1 MQTACQVELF
11 TVEWVFKACSKH
23 VRKTEY
29 KAVSDYRAIWQ
40 THLHL
45 LNSIKDSSLRS
56 EKRCGVLR
64 GGFFSP
70 LILKPFIL
78 PVIYGNNKNG
88 IDQSMV

>member
-11 TVEWVFKACSKH
+11 TIEWVFKACSKH

-29 KAVSDYRAIWQ
+29 KAVSDYRAVWR

-45 LNSIKDSSLRS
+45 LHSIKHSSLRS
-56 EKRCGVLR
+56 EEVWSIKGETFL
-64 GGFFSP
+64 SMYSET
-70 LILKPFIL
+70 FIL
-78 PVIYGNNKNG
+78 PDIYGNNKNG

>member
-11 TVEWVFKACSKH
+11 TIEWVFKACSKH

-29 KAVSDYRAIWQ
+29 KAVSDYRAIWW

-64 GGFFSP
+64 GRFFSP
-70 LILKPFIL
+70 LTLKPLSCLIFMETIR
-78 PVIYGNNKNG
+78 
-88 IDQSMV
+88 ME